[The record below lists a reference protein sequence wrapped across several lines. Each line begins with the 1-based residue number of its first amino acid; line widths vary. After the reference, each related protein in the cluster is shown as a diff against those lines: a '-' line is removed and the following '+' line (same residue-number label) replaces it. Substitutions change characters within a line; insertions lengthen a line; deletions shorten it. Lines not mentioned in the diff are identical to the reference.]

1 LDGGTFSLGSDGI
14 LSALSFLTIIPVPR
28 SSNTDISITARNM
41 YLFPIVGAII
51 GIIVG
56 IFAYGLSIYLENY
69 LVGFFVT
76 IAILLITGMQHAD
89 ALADFADGLM
99 VKGSKDAK
107 RRAMSD
113 PAVGTAGAI
122 SLVVCIIG
130 LIIAISTYNSA
141 FKLLISIVAA
151 EVIAKYIMVI
161 EAGSS
166 RSAWEGFSSPFTRE
180 MKDKKKIAFATIS
193 TLIIVLTL
201 RGYIGLISLGTG
213 LLIAGV
219 ICHLSTKNFGGL
231 TGDVLGASN
240 EITRLSSLLVLSLLV
255 V

>member
-1 LDGGTFSLGSDGI
+1 MGSNGI
-14 LSALSFLTIIPVPR
+14 LSVLSFLTIIPVPR
-28 SSNTDISITARNM
+28 SGNTDISITARNM
-41 YLFPIVGAII
+41 HLFPIVGATI

-56 IFAYGLSIYLENY
+56 VFAFGISIYLENY

-89 ALADFADGLM
+89 ALADFADGIM

-122 SLVVCIIG
+122 SLIIYVIG
-130 LIIAISTYNSA
+130 LIIAISTFNSA
-141 FKLLISIVAA
+141 FKLLISIITA
-151 EVIAKYIMVI
+151 EVIAKYVMVI
-161 EAGSS
+161 EAGSG

-193 TLIIVLTL
+193 TLIILLIL
-201 RGYIGLISLGTG
+201 RGYVGLISLGTG
-213 LLIAGV
+213 LVIAGI
-219 ICHLSTKNFGGL
+219 ICNLSARNFGGL

-240 EITRLSSLLVLSLLV
+240 EITRLSSLLILSLV
-255 V
+255 VV

>member
-1 LDGGTFSLGSDGI
+1 MGSDGI

-28 SSNTDISITARNM
+28 SGNTDISITARNM

-161 EAGSS
+161 EAGSG
-166 RSAWEGFSSPFTRE
+166 RSAWEGFQ
-180 MKDKKKIAFATIS
+180 
-193 TLIIVLTL
+193 LTL
-201 RGYIGLISLGTG
+201 YKGDERQKENC
-213 LLIAGV
+213 
-219 ICHLSTKNFGGL
+219 ICHHIYTHNSFNLERLHWIDLFGNRTTYRRCNL
-231 TGDVLGASN
+231 PPFN
-240 EITRLSSLLVLSLLV
+240 
-255 V
+255 